1 MLDHKGVPVWDFER
15 SKRFSTPKPSVR
27 LATSLYHAA
36 QRLGGRIRAGGQ
48 AGVLDR
54 PRRGRPSL
62 PHIAFAFAAAE
73 RATVDAFHE
82 AAIAAGGRDNGGPGL
97 RPEYHPSYYGP
108 SSLIRTPTTSKRS
121 AMTQDKKP
129 EPSSSYSPNSIEVE
143 AFSEVR
149 HEIVPKLVQLGD
161 VAFSTMP
168 VCCPHAQR
176 GGGVLLSFSRP
187 TQQREKLRV

>member
-1 MLDHKGVPVWDFER
+1 VLDHKGVPVWDFER

-36 QRLGGRIRAGGQ
+36 QRLGGRIRAAGQ

-121 AMTQDKKP
+121 AIDRQRTAETSGADTP
-129 EPSSSYSPNSIEVE
+129 
-143 AFSEVR
+143 ASE
-149 HEIVPKLVQLGD
+149 K
-161 VAFSTMP
+161 AT
-168 VCCPHAQR
+168 
-176 GGGVLLSFSRP
+176 SR
-187 TQQREKLRV
+187 